1 MLVVGPQNHELEMQ
15 CHGFDAGCME
25 CPVLQTGLLFS
36 FLSVKGKRVMGDF
49 IQSNGA
55 WLLNALALVGGG
67 GTAVIAY
74 MLKSRCTVI
83 KCCCI
88 SCERDVLPANVVAA
102 EAV

>member
-1 MLVVGPQNHELEMQ
+1 MNWIKCNAMVLMQ
-15 CHGFDAGCME
+15 VAWS
-25 CPVLQTGLLFS
+25 VLCCKQGSS

-49 IQSNGA
+49 IQTNGA
-55 WLLNALALVGGG
+55 WLLSALALVGGG
-67 GTAVIAY
+67 GTAMIAY